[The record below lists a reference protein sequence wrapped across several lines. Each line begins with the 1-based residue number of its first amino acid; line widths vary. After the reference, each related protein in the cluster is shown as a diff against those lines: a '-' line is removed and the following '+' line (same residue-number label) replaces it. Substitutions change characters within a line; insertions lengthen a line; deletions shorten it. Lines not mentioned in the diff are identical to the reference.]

1 MDERIV
7 VALIAAGVSML
18 VGIVTVLAT
27 RAGVIR
33 QLRQA
38 QLGQILQ
45 KRIEVYPIL
54 WSINIRYLT
63 NWKLDKKLQ
72 DREWAENYL
81 RELNAFNIDN
91 GLFFSQ
97 KLYGKF
103 VKLREYLTAAVEKTP
118 AGGEVLK
125 KQTSLIW
132 EEVYGKKNKPPK
144 KPTPGLSTFLKDDLG
159 SYSGA
164 SLQVRK

>member
-103 VKLREYLTAAVEKTP
+103 FELRKHLMAAVEEAP
-118 AGGEVLK
+118 AGGAVPEEL
-125 KQTSLIW
+125 TSIIW
-132 EEVYGKKNKPPK
+132 EAVYGKDDEETGES
-144 KPTPGLSTFLKDDLG
+144 TPGLSTFLKDDLG

>member
-7 VALIAAGVSML
+7 VALIAAGVSL
-18 VGIVTVLAT
+18 VVSIVTALVT

-63 NWKLDKKLQ
+63 NWEIEG
-72 DREWAENYL
+72 RPWNHEWAENYL
-81 RELNAFNIDN
+81 QELNAFNIDN

-103 VKLREYLTAAVEKTP
+103 AKLREYLTGAVENTP
-118 AGGEVLK
+118 AGGKVPEE
-125 KQTSLIW
+125 QWSLIW
-132 EEVYGKKNKPPK
+132 GEVYGKRNKPLK
-144 KPTPGLSTFLKDDLG
+144 KSTPGLSTFLKDDLG